1 MKPFFIAAALSLG
14 LCSCSESA
22 PVVQILQTKL
32 PNAACVVAA
41 DSAGLA
47 NGSLNL
53 AYGDRY
59 LLAFVVNNSYSST
72 PIEIGDVPL
81 EPDSTAGGA
90 GTAIVDTLKLS
101 YESTPSLS
109 IPDGEVPY
117 TAGLAPASKGNT
129 LVADLLT
136 TEAAQALSQA
146 VASGGTVQV
155 RVTAQFTGKFASG
168 GNSFET
174 NEVVY
179 AIDAYSAN
187 RGIPACTPGQVI
199 PPVIP
204 CNSTGGQDGNY
215 PECI

>member
-32 PNAACVVAA
+32 PNAACAVDAEGV
-41 DSAGLA
+41 GLA

-59 LLAFVVNNSYSST
+59 LLAFVVNNNYSPT

-81 EPDSTAGGA
+81 EPGSTSGGP
-90 GTAIVDTLKLS
+90 GTAFVDTMKLS
-101 YESTPSLS
+101 YETTPSLS

-117 TAGLAPASKGNT
+117 SAGLAPSSEGNT
-129 LVADLLT
+129 LVADLIT
-136 TEAAQALSQA
+136 TEAAVALSQA
-146 VASGGTVQV
+146 VSTGPVQV
-155 RVTAQFTGKFASG
+155 RVTVQFTGKYASG
-168 GNSFET
+168 GKSFET
-174 NEVVY
+174 NEIVY
-179 AIDAYSAN
+179 AIDAFAAD
-187 RGIPACTPGQVI
+187 RGIPACSAGQTPAA
-199 PPVIP
+199 VIP

-215 PECI
+215 PECV